1 MRPHYGTSERTK
13 ALFKRGT
20 PGAKRFLNNNNNNNS
35 NNNNFTSVTNDGK

>member
-1 MRPHYGTSERTK
+1 MRPHYGTSGRTK

-20 PGAKRFLNNNNNNNS
+20 PGAKRFLNNNNS